1 MFFAKLHPLLVHFP
15 MALLFSG
22 TLFQLF
28 GGIQKDETIL
38 TAGGFNIYFGFWTM
52 FIVMI
57 VGGLALPDLEVEED
71 LAKDFLSSHIRYAF
85 FILITFATWIVLQ
98 KFRGKL
104 WADAAH
110 YLLLAFGMA
119 TVVMTGFYGGE
130 LVYRFGFPSQT
141 F

>member
-1 MFFAKLHPLLVHFP
+1 

-28 GGIQKDETIL
+28 GGIQKEETIL
-38 TAGGFNIYFGFWTM
+38 TAGSFNIYFGFWTM

-57 VGGLALPDLEVEED
+57 VGGLALPGLEVKED

-85 FILITFATWIVLQ
+85 CILVTYSTWIAFQ
-98 KFRGKL
+98 RFRGRL

-110 YLLLAFGMA
+110 YLLLAFGIA

-130 LVYRFGFPSQT
+130 LVHRFGLPNQT